1 MDDTASMSTAMYNY
15 TTLNT
20 PHSFRLLRFDT
31 SSVISDGI
39 CFAIEEYD
47 RTNPDCPAYTALSYA
62 WGDASVKEQIKL
74 DEIPIP
80 ITANLHEALA
90 HLKEMFPDIIIWI
103 DAVCIDQ
110 DDPQERGHQVAQM
123 GKIYSNAENVISWL
137 GPGSEEIGR
146 LFSVM
151 TNNYITQLPGTMKHV
166 CFERYNLSAVYKA
179 FQDLTSRKYW
189 ARLWTV
195 QEMVLATTLT
205 LMCGEDTVQWYVFV
219 AFLGQV
225 AIETMWMHQTQ
236 VRQIMAIYLLR
247 LHRKSLD
254 LAFIVPATRDKIA
267 TDPRDYIYGILGL
280 VTLGAGQKIQADYTI
295 SQCALYRRAL
305 YAMYTDWMAQNP
317 PVSAEKR
324 LTFLSRV
331 RECLTF
337 KDQFT
342 QAGTGT
348 NSFQCLETVR
358 FREDLFQHYPD
369 QDPLPCKTVSQPV
382 CHDKECPLYKVLV
395 NLSKTVALY
404 PLSRGPARATQQD

>member
-39 CFAIEEYD
+39 CFTIEEYD

-74 DEIPIP
+74 DGIPIP

-146 LFSVM
+146 LFSVVESIYR
-151 TNNYITQLPGTMKHV
+151 THPPGTP
-166 CFERYNLSAVYKA
+166 FTFPANAYNNSEHQAA
-179 FQDLTSRKYW
+179 FDDFVSRKYW
-189 ARLWTV
+189 TRLWIV
-195 QEMVLATTLT
+195 QEMVLATNVT
-205 LMCGEDTVQWYVFV
+205 LMCGKDTMQWHVFV
-219 AFLGQV
+219 TLFDQMKTERVCGLEAPALPTAV
-225 AIETMWMHQTQ
+225 
-236 VRQIMAIYLLR
+236 IYLSETLR
-247 LHRKSLD
+247 KGGLD
-254 LAFIVPATRDKIA
+254 LASVLLMSHDRIA
-267 TDPRDYIYGILGL
+267 VDPRDYIYGILGL
-280 VTLGAGQKIQADYTI
+280 VTLGVGQKIQADYTI
-295 SQCALYRRAL
+295 SQCALYRRAI
-305 YAMYTDWMAQNP
+305 YAIYIDWLAWNF

-324 LTFLSRV
+324 LTFLLEL
-331 RECLTF
+331 REILIF
-337 KDQFT
+337 EDQFT
-342 QAGTGT
+342 WVDTGT

-358 FREDLFQHYPD
+358 LCNNLLQHCPD
-369 QDPLPCKTVSQPV
+369 QDPLRYITVSQPV
-382 CHDKECPLYKVLV
+382 CHGRNCPLYPLLIT
-395 NLSKTVALY
+395 LSIGNFTRIAV
-404 PLSRGPARATQQD
+404 